1 MLLLGF
7 WFLKLHF
14 FFVCVCWCIDILT
27 CIEVWLW
34 IDQTKLSHIFISVRN
49 LNLNRYSVLFDFV
62 IWYLENSFLM
72 IENEIMRIK
81 RKICILQILHLD
93 YEERKSETSRC
104 NYVMDK
110 IKITLNLLSAQS
122 DLTNF
127 ELSAINIV

>member
-7 WFLKLHF
+7 WF
-14 FFVCVCWCIDILT
+14 LT

-49 LNLNRYSVLFDFV
+49 LNLNQYSVLFDFV

-72 IENEIMRIK
+72 IENEVMRIK
-81 RKICILQILHLD
+81 RKICILLIMHLD

-110 IKITLNLLSAQS
+110 IKITLNFLSAQS
-122 DLTNF
+122 DLTNL